1 MTRYVK
7 CYSMQWDEMFQVEV
21 DDDTVIPQAIGIE
34 VSDKPFPDLK
44 IRPRSI
50 EAADR
55 QRQEEYDAIGQ
66 PESIG

>member
-7 CYSMQWDEMFQVEV
+7 CYSMAWDEVFQVEV
-21 DDDTVIPQAIGIE
+21 DDDTIIPQAIGIE

-50 EAADR
+50 ETADK
-55 QRQEEYDAIGQ
+55 QRQEEYDAVGQ